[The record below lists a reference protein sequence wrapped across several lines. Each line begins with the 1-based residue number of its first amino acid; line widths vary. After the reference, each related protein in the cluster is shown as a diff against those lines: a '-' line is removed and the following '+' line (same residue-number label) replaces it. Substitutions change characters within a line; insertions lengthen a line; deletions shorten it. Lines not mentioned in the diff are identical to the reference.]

1 VQSEEPQ
8 EIAPIFSGR
17 SWHIVILASIQAV
30 PLLLGVL
37 AAVALLLG
45 GWWIRERRLG
55 AQRRSVRAF
64 HALSEDIIAATS
76 PAGIAEKL
84 AAVLPE
90 VTRATGV
97 ELYLFDRPTKS
108 LERVPTKD
116 DPEPMAAPIDAPPE
130 GLANAAVVC
139 FRNRT
144 LLSIPDVR
152 RNPLVTVGAKLSLPR
167 SALFVPLLSQQET
180 LGVLQVENSR
190 RLGYFSPE
198 DQAALQHLANQVAAS
213 LKLQEQQRMR
223 EQLFHS
229 EKLAAT
235 GQLISGVANELRAPL
250 ESIMQ
255 LAASLAGHEGRP
267 VPEVDLRQLA
277 SEAQRASEIVAR
289 LVSFARHDQV
299 SPQQVD
305 VGRLVA
311 GLMRFRDPEWRAL
324 GLRVQ
329 QRIGPEPAL
338 VLGVE
343 GQIDQV
349 FLNLLVHAEQHA
361 AQSPGK
367 TISVKT
373 SVLGG
378 RALVEIDYSTSFN
391 GPIHDE
397 TEPDPTK
404 LGLEVC
410 QGIIRNHGGEIRLKR
425 RSGQSGFEAELPVV
439 RTTAEPPATAATNGS
454 VRALTLM
461 LVDSDPDAQRQLMS
475 LLGARGHRV
484 VPVAAEGAVDL
495 AQRLRFDAVLWAVR
509 SGAHGW
515 SEFHERVRASIPAFV
530 LISDGYNQELAR
542 SLEENGGYLLAR
554 PVQESALE
562 RILREMA

>member
-1 VQSEEPQ
+1 MIQ
-8 EIAPIFSGR
+8 G
-17 SWHIVILASIQAV
+17 SIQAV
-30 PLLLGVL
+30 PLLLSVL
-37 AAVALLLG
+37 GAAALLLG

-55 AQRRSVRAF
+55 AHRRSVRAF
-64 HALSEDIIAATS
+64 HALSEDIIAAAS

-108 LERVPTKD
+108 LERVPTKN

-139 FRNRT
+139 FRNRA

-152 RNPLVTVGAKLSLPR
+152 RNPLVTVGPKLSLPR

-190 RLGYFSPE
+190 RLGYFRPE
-198 DQAALQHLANQVAAS
+198 EQAAVQHLANQVAAS
-213 LKLQEQQRMR
+213 LKLQEQQKMR
-223 EQLFHS
+223 EQLFHN

-235 GQLISGVANELRAPL
+235 GQLISGVANELSAPIG
-250 ESIMQ
+250 SIMR
-255 LAASLAGHEGRP
+255 LAASLAAYEGRP
-267 VPEVDLRQLA
+267 VPEIDLRQLA
-277 SEAQRASEIVAR
+277 SEAKRASEIVER
-289 LVSFARHDQV
+289 LVSFARQDQAP
-299 SPQQVD
+299 PQHVD
-305 VGRLVA
+305 VGRIVA

-329 QRIGPEPAL
+329 HRIAPEPAL

-349 FLNLLVHAEQHA
+349 FLNLLVHAEQYA
-361 AQSPGK
+361 AQSPAK

-373 SVLGG
+373 SVLAG
-378 RALVEIDYSTSFN
+378 RALVEIDYSTSLNTPVN
-391 GPIHDE
+391 GD
-397 TEPDPTK
+397 TDPDPVK
-404 LGLEVC
+404 LGLQVC
-410 QGIIRNHGGEIRLKR
+410 QGIIRNHGGEIRLRR

-439 RTTAEPPATAATNGS
+439 RPAVEPPASATATTPG
-454 VRALTLM
+454 RALTLM
-461 LVDSDPDAQRQLMS
+461 LVDSDPDAQRQLLA
-475 LLGARGHRV
+475 LLGTSGHRV

-509 SGAHGW
+509 SGVHGW

-530 LISDGYNQELAR
+530 LISDGYDQELAR
-542 SLEENGGYLLAR
+542 SLEENGGFL
-554 PVQESALE
+554 
-562 RILREMA
+562 

>member
-1 VQSEEPQ
+1 M
-8 EIAPIFSGR
+8 
-17 SWHIVILASIQAV
+17 QAA
-30 PLLLGVL
+30 PLLLS
-37 AAVALLLG
+37 ALGAIAILLG

-64 HALSEDIIAATS
+64 HALSEDIIAASS
-76 PAGIAEKL
+76 PSAIAEKL
-84 AAVLPE
+84 TAVLPE

-108 LERVPTKD
+108 LERVLTAD

-152 RNPLVTVGAKLSLPR
+152 RNPLVKVGSKMSLPR

-190 RLGYFSPE
+190 RVGYFSPE
-198 DQAALQHLANQVAAS
+198 EQAAVQHLANQVAAS
-213 LKLQEQQRMR
+213 LKLQEQQKMR

-235 GQLISGVANELRAPL
+235 GQLISGVANELSAPL
-250 ESIMQ
+250 DSIMK
-255 LAASLAGHEGRP
+255 LAASLADYEGRA
-267 VPEVDLRQLA
+267 VPEGDLHQLA
-277 SEAQRASEIVAR
+277 SEARRASEIVER
-289 LVSFARHDQV
+289 LVSFARQDHA
-299 SPQQVD
+299 SPQHVD
-305 VGRLVA
+305 VGRLLTA
-311 GLMRFRDPEWRAL
+311 LIRFRDPEWKAL

-361 AQSPGK
+361 AQSPAK
-367 TISVKT
+367 TILVKT

-378 RALVEIDYSTSFN
+378 RALVEIDYSTQS
-391 GPIHDE
+391 PEE
-397 TEPDPTK
+397 TEPDPFADPSSPGAVK

-410 QGIIRNHGGEIRLKR
+410 QGILRNHGGEIRLRR
-425 RSGQSGFEAELPVV
+425 RSGQSGFEVELPVV
-439 RTTAEPPATAATNGS
+439 RPAVEQSALAGAPRATRS
-454 VRALTLM
+454 LTLM
-461 LVDSDPDAQRQLMS
+461 LVDSDQDAQFQLLS

-484 VPVAAEGAVDL
+484 VPVAAEAAVDM

-509 SGAHGW
+509 SGSRGW
-515 SEFHERVRASIPAFV
+515 SEFHERVRASIQAFV
-530 LISDGYNQELAR
+530 LISDGYDQQLAR
-542 SLEENGGYLLAR
+542 SLAESGGFLLAR
-554 PVQESALE
+554 PVQDSAME
-562 RILREMA
+562 RILREIDTRSQPV

>member
-1 VQSEEPQ
+1 M
-8 EIAPIFSGR
+8 
-17 SWHIVILASIQAV
+17 QAA
-30 PLLLGVL
+30 PLLLGAL
-37 AAVALLLG
+37 GAIALLLG
-45 GWWIRERRLG
+45 GWWLRERRLG
-55 AQRRSVRAF
+55 KQRRSVRAF

-76 PAGIAEKL
+76 PARIAEKL
-84 AAVLPE
+84 TTVLPE

-97 ELYLFDRPTKS
+97 ELYLFDRGTKS
-108 LERVPTKD
+108 LARVPTAE
-116 DPEPMAAPIDAPPE
+116 DPEPMAASIDAPPE

-152 RNPLVTVGAKLSLPR
+152 RNPLVNVGSKMSLPR

-180 LGVLQVENSR
+180 LGILQVENTR

-198 DQAALQHLANQVAAS
+198 EQAAVQHLANQVAAS
-213 LKLQEQQRMR
+213 LKLQDQQKMR

-235 GQLISGVANELRAPL
+235 GQLISGVANELSAPL

-255 LAASLAGHEGRP
+255 LAASLAEYQGSP
-267 VPEVDLRQLA
+267 VPETDLRQLA
-277 SEAQRASEIVAR
+277 GEARRASEIVGR
-289 LVSFARHDQV
+289 LVSFARQDQA
-299 SPQQVD
+299 SPQHVD
-305 VGRLVA
+305 VGKVMA

-324 GLRVQ
+324 GLRVH
-329 QRIGPEPAL
+329 QRIGLERAV

-361 AQSPGK
+361 AQSPAK
-367 TISVKT
+367 TIAVQT
-373 SVLGG
+373 SVLAG
-378 RALVEIDYSTSFN
+378 RALVEIDYST
-391 GPIHDE
+391 HLDDE
-397 TEPDPTK
+397 SEPDPAK

-410 QGIIRNHGGEIRLKR
+410 QGIIRNHGGEIRVR
-425 RSGQSGFEAELPVV
+425 RRAGQLGFETELPVI
-439 RTTAEPPATAATNGS
+439 RLAPEPPVITGGGRP

-461 LVDSDPDAQRQLMS
+461 MVDSDPDAQHRFLSQL
-475 LLGARGHRV
+475 GTRGHRV
-484 VPVAAEGAVDL
+484 VPVAAEGAVDM

-515 SEFHERVRASIPAFV
+515 SDFHERVRASIPAFV
-530 LISDGYNQELAR
+530 LISDGYDQELAR
-542 SLEENGGYLLAR
+542 SLEASGGFLLAR
-554 PVQESALE
+554 PVQEAALE
-562 RILREMA
+562 RILREIDTRSQPV